1 GKRGQRI
8 VVETEAAR
16 LGSGVSPQLR
26 VLDAQ
31 KRFIGSDD
39 TQLLRGDCRVVF
51 VAPADGDYLVEFADT
66 RYKGG
71 NPPDYRLKIGEYDVI
86 DEVFPLG
93 GRRGEHA
100 EFTLRGGTL
109 ASEVRLKQ
117 LLQAAPDRLSMPLPL
132 DSVLRAGMLSPRV
145 AVGELPERNWL
156 KAAAKDPKALD
167 VLPPITINSRLER
180 KGDIDRFQFPVMA
193 GQRYHITVEAQRLGS
208 HLDGVL
214 RVSDQA
220 GRQLAQVD

>member
-1 GKRGQRI
+1 
-8 VVETEAAR
+8 
-16 LGSGVSPQLR
+16 
-26 VLDAQ
+26 
-31 KRFIGSDD
+31 
-39 TQLLRGDCRVVF
+39 
-51 VAPADGDYLVEFADT
+51 
-66 RYKGG
+66 
-71 NPPDYRLKIGEYDVI
+71 
-86 DEVFPLG
+86 
-93 GRRGEHA
+93 
-100 EFTLRGGTL
+100 
-109 ASEVRLKQ
+109 
-117 LLQAAPDRLSMPLPL
+117 PDRLSMPLPL

-220 GRQLAQVD
+220 GRQLAQVDDVELAPGVPALGQPPLNGADPAADVAVPSGSNLLIVELRDQRRRGGINF